1 MGRVTIFS
9 RTAQGAMRRILG
21 GLLSML
27 LLAAAARALPAA
39 EGVEA
44 TYADRLR
51 TLAETLDQA
60 GKPTAADAVRAWGE
74 PLDPARFYPVLPES
88 LTSFPES
95 VAEADALKPYYAL
108 RREQA
113 DELYQSAVRAAGQG
127 EVALAYHSLWNALR
141 ENPDHAAARKALGYQ
156 RFDGRWL
163 TRYETEKHRAG
174 QIWHAEFGWL
184 PKDHVARYEAGERF
198 YLGRWIAA
206 EKEAEL
212 RRELARGWQVQTE
225 HYLVKTNHSLEAGVR
240 LARRLER
247 LHMAWRQLFVAYYA
261 TPRQMAEA
269 FVRKPLAAPGAG
281 RRQVVLYR
289 DRAEYLAEL
298 RSVANQIEMTT
309 GIYLGDKRTAYFFA
323 GEEEDIATQYHEATH
338 QLFGES
344 RPTAQGVGRDGN
356 FWFIE
361 GIACYMESLAEHGG
375 RWSTGGLEA
384 YRVQAARQRL
394 LDDKFYVPLAE
405 LTAMGMLDIQQHPQ
419 IRSIYSQST
428 GLAQLLMHGVEG
440 KHREA
445 AIQYLLAIYTGRDRP
460 SSLQELTGEEYSKL
474 DAEYTEMM
482 APPIAP
488 QSK

>member
-1 MGRVTIFS
+1 
-9 RTAQGAMRRILG
+9 MRRILG
-21 GLLSML
+21 GLLSMF
-27 LLAAAARALPAA
+27 LLAAGARALAA
-39 EGVEA
+39 E
-44 TYADRLR
+44 TPYAARLG
-51 TLAETLDQA
+51 TIAVSLDQGGNA
-60 GKPTAADAVRAWGE
+60 TAAEVVRSWSE
-74 PLDPARFYPVLPES
+74 PHDPERFYPVLPEALS
-88 LTSFPES
+88 AIPES
-95 VAEADALKPYYAL
+95 PASDDPLLPFYAA
-108 RREQA
+108 RRERA
-113 DELYQSAVRAAGQG
+113 NELFLSAQQAAGQG
-127 EVALAYHSLWNALR
+127 EVALAYHALWNALR
-141 ENPDHAAARKALGYQ
+141 ENPDHAGARKALGYQ
-156 RFDGRWL
+156 QVDGRWL
-163 TRYETEKHRAG
+163 TRFETEKHRAG
-174 QIWHAEFGWL
+174 QVWHAQFGWL

-198 YLGRWIAA
+198 YLGRWITA
-206 EKEAEL
+206 EKEAGL
-212 RRELARGWQVQTE
+212 RRDIARGWQVQTE

-240 LARRLER
+240 LASRLER

-281 RRQVVLYR
+281 RRQVVLFR

-298 RSVANQIEMTT
+298 RSVANQIEITT

-361 GIACYMESLAEHGG
+361 GIACYMESLAERDG
-375 RWSTGGLEA
+375 RWSTGGLDA

-394 LDDKFYVPLAE
+394 VDDKFYLPLAE
-405 LTAMGMLDIQQHPQ
+405 LTAMGMQDIQQHRQ

-428 GLAQLLMHGVEG
+428 GLAQFLMHGAEG

-474 DAEYTEMM
+474 DAEYAEMM
-482 APPIAP
+482 TPPIAP